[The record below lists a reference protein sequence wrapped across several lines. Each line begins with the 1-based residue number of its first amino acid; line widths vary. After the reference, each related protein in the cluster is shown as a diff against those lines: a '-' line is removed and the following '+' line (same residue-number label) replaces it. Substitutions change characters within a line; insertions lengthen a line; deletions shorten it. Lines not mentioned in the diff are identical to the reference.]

1 LLLCTAI
8 ALAQD
13 PGAKVGAS
21 IQSMFTGTLVLGLT
35 IAGIVVA
42 GVMWIFGGHGMM
54 QVLSRV
60 IFGAVL
66 IMDAA
71 KIVTWIQSLL

>member
-1 LLLCTAI
+1 
-8 ALAQD
+8 
-13 PGAKVGAS
+13 
-21 IQSMFTGTLVLGLT
+21 MFTGPLVLGLT

-42 GVMWIFGGHGMM
+42 GVMWIFGGHGVM

-71 KIVTWIQSLL
+71 KIVTYIQSLL